1 MNMPDGTSTSENAK
15 SAAMSPLR
23 LRVGVLFILLW
34 LVPFWAL
41 APAIAHSL
49 SGLSKPP
56 SVAAVTTAIV
66 VLQTIIGLLG
76 SWVAGTEVKSIIKG
90 STKRH
95 ALGGSGPYFFTGK
108 SDMAATTRLIR
119 MKDTH
124 FATTPSRFG
133 EAPGMPTPSIR
144 SITLGTRAGRHLS
157 CWGRLA

>member
-1 MNMPDGTSTSENAK
+1 MPDGTSTSEDAK

-23 LRVGVLFILLW
+23 LRLGVLCILLW

-56 SVAAVTTAIV
+56 SVAEVTTAMV

-95 ALGGSGPYFFTGK
+95 ALGAIWSI
-108 SDMAATTRLIR
+108 LL
-119 MKDTH
+119 H
-124 FATTPSRFG
+124 G
-133 EAPGMPTPSIR
+133 EVRGQGDVGNDPNEQRPPREDG
-144 SITLGTRAGRHLS
+144 
-157 CWGRLA
+157 

>member
-1 MNMPDGTSTSENAK
+1 MSMPDGTSTSENAK

-41 APAIAHSL
+41 APEIAHSL

-56 SVAAVTTAIV
+56 SVAVVTTAIV
-66 VLQTIIGLLG
+66 VLQTLIGLLG

-95 ALGGSGPYFFTGK
+95 AIGAIWSIFLHGEIRHGGDDEIDPNEGHPPR
-108 SDMAATTRLIR
+108 DDA
-119 MKDTH
+119 
-124 FATTPSRFG
+124 
-133 EAPGMPTPSIR
+133 
-144 SITLGTRAGRHLS
+144 
-157 CWGRLA
+157 

>member
-1 MNMPDGTSTSENAK
+1 MLLASWVSAPSLFGEYEPKAPNRVGINMPDGTSTSEDAK

-56 SVAAVTTAIV
+56 SDVAVTTAIV
-66 VLQTIIGLLG
+66 MLQTIIGLLG
-76 SWVAGTEVKSIIKG
+76 SWIAGTEVKSIIKG

-95 ALGGSGPYFFTGK
+95 ALGAIWSIFLHGEIRHSGDDGIDPNEEQPPR
-108 SDMAATTRLIR
+108 D
-119 MKDTH
+119 DV
-124 FATTPSRFG
+124 
-133 EAPGMPTPSIR
+133 
-144 SITLGTRAGRHLS
+144 
-157 CWGRLA
+157 